1 MEVREWVLLAV
12 LGGAP
17 LVALL
22 VYLARVSTRDAAER
36 ERERNLASHRA
47 SAPSAGAATARP
59 PLPGPT
65 PTHVSSAPAAGAPP
79 LPSPL
84 TTHTRVRGGT
94 LTTSVSVMVNGRPVD
109 LPSPGPHGGMSFS
122 VQVSDGQVQV
132 FAGPTH
138 EGGSA
143 NRSFGVSDAAPG
155 KAGGRAKR
163 EQGPKRSRSAPTP
176 FDAWKLVPGAGPR
189 QARSRSPRAAALFD
203 AMEAQLEELAA
214 DAEGSP
220 GAEAS
225 FDAAAPPGLDVP
237 SPADAGGG
245 GGYHHHDEP
254 DER

>member
-36 ERERNLASHRA
+36 ERERNLASQRA
-47 SAPSAGAATARP
+47 SAPSAGAATAR
-59 PLPGPT
+59 
-65 PTHVSSAPAAGAPP
+65 PP